1 MARHRVSPVTVQSA
15 VQRLAAQGL
24 IHVRPGEGS
33 FIAARTTSQ
42 RRPPD
47 LSWQSVALGDA
58 RPGEGAL
65 ATLLALPHPG
75 AIQLS
80 TGYFDPSLQPV
91 GALTTALTRAARR
104 PTAWGRQPVEGLA
117 ELREWF
123 AREVGGGMTAG
134 DLTICSGGQPAL
146 ASAFRGFG
154 TPGEVLLVEAPTYL
168 GAIAAGRDAGL
179 RVVGVPVD
187 AEGVRPD
194 LLEAAFARTG
204 ARLFYCQPLHA
215 NPHGAV
221 LSAARRAEVLR
232 VVADAGAFLIE
243 DDWSR
248 GLTLDGVAPPPL
260 AVDDPDGHVVYLRSL
275 TKVIAPG
282 LRVAAIGARGVA
294 GARLRTARLLDDF
307 FVAGPLQQA
316 AVDFL
321 AAPAWRR
328 HLSGLRTELRL
339 RRDALLRAIER
350 HLPGRRPAV
359 VPTGGLHLWLPLPEG
374 TDEAE
379 LVRAAAA
386 RGVVV
391 FPGRPWFP
399 AEPPAPQLRLS
410 WGGIRAA
417 EFDEGV
423 RRLADALHAEKG

>member
-1 MARHRVSPVTVQSA
+1 MARHHVSPVTVQTA
-15 VQRLAAQGL
+15 VRRLAAEGL
-24 IHVRPGEGS
+24 IEVRPGKGS
-33 FIAARTTSQ
+33 YVAGRARAE
-42 RRPPD
+42 RRPAD

-58 RPGEGAL
+58 RPGEEAL
-65 ATLLALPHPG
+65 ATLLAVPRPG
-75 AIQLS
+75 ALPLS
-80 TGYFDPSLQPV
+80 TGYFDPELQPV
-91 GALTTALTRAARR
+91 GALGTALTRAARR
-104 PTAWGRQPVEGLA
+104 PTAWARQPVEGLA

-123 AREVGGGMTAG
+123 AREVGGGMSAG

-194 LLEAAFARTG
+194 LLAAAFERTG

-232 VVADAGAFLIE
+232 VVAEAGAFLIE

-248 GLTLDGVAPPPL
+248 GLTLDGAAPPPL
-260 AVDDPDGHVVYLRSL
+260 AADDPDGHVVYLRSM
-275 TKVIAPG
+275 TKVVAPG

-307 FVAGPLQQA
+307 FVAGPMQQA

-321 AAPAWRR
+321 SAPAWRR
-328 HLSGLRTELRL
+328 HLATLRTELRR
-339 RRDALLRAIER
+339 RRDALLRALDL
-350 HLPGRRPAV
+350 HLPERRLDV
-359 VPTGGLHLWLPLPEG
+359 VPTGGLHLWLPLPAG
-374 TDEAE
+374 TDEAA
-379 LVRAAAA
+379 LVAAAAA
-386 RGVVV
+386 REVVV

-399 AEPPAPQLRLS
+399 AEPHGPHLRLS
-410 WGGIRAA
+410 WGGIRA
-417 EFDEGV
+417 EQCDEAV
-423 RRLADALHAEKG
+423 RRLAEALEAVR